1 MTCKNFKFLLIYVIY
16 MSNIDNNI
24 TTFITQFKNFSSYL
38 ISVIKMAS
46 DWLQYLTF
54 EMIRFDFPHVRNWIS
69 LFKITQPLSFKQD
82 SYNKIILS
90 SINIDR
96 KISFKIFVAVDGSV
110 DGDENFKRNFSIN
123 INTW

>member
-54 EMIRFDFPHVRNWIS
+54 EMIRFDFPHVRN
-69 LFKITQPLSFKQD
+69 
-82 SYNKIILS
+82 
-90 SINIDR
+90 
-96 KISFKIFVAVDGSV
+96 
-110 DGDENFKRNFSIN
+110 
-123 INTW
+123 

>member
-1 MTCKNFKFLLIYVIY
+1 

-54 EMIRFDFPHVRNWIS
+54 EMICFDFNHVAN
-69 LFKITQPLSFKQD
+69 
-82 SYNKIILS
+82 
-90 SINIDR
+90 
-96 KISFKIFVAVDGSV
+96 
-110 DGDENFKRNFSIN
+110 
-123 INTW
+123 

>member
-54 EMIRFDFPHVRNWIS
+54 EMICFDFNHVAN
-69 LFKITQPLSFKQD
+69 
-82 SYNKIILS
+82 
-90 SINIDR
+90 
-96 KISFKIFVAVDGSV
+96 
-110 DGDENFKRNFSIN
+110 
-123 INTW
+123 